1 MRVAFA
7 VIVLAIIGL
16 LAIVC
21 SAQSPSGVQSVSG
34 EFARDWIS
42 SYKAQS
48 PKPVQEIH
56 STNGSDLWNWGK
68 APKGSTIVDGKL
80 LTDPNYLRP
89 WLNLSSN
96 WLGETYTDPNTG
108 LSVNSYLDPL
118 TGKTIYYYLNPSTGR
133 PYYTYSSYI
142 DPTTGKRVNAYVN
155 PYTGEP
161 VSPAF
166 SPAEMTNTLLNPQT
180 GNELPRTFDTF

>member
-7 VIVLAIIGL
+7 VIA
-16 LAIVC
+16 LAIVCLLAAAC
-21 SAQSPSGVQSVSG
+21 SAQSPSSVQSVSG

-48 PKPVQEIH
+48 PQPVQENH

-68 APKGSTIVDGKL
+68 APKGSAIVGGKL

-108 LSVNSYLDPL
+108 LPVDTYLDPL
-118 TGKTIYYYLNPSTGR
+118 TGKMTYYYLNPSTGR
-133 PYYTYSSYI
+133 PYYTYTSYI
-142 DPTTGKRVNAYVN
+142 DPNTGKRVYAYVN
-155 PYTGEP
+155 PLTGEP
-161 VSPAF
+161 VSSAI
-166 SPAEMTNTLLNPQT
+166 SPDEMTNTMLNSQT
-180 GNELPRTFDTF
+180 GNGLPQTFNTF